1 MKIILAADHAGF
13 TMKEVIKKY
22 LEEKEYEVLDC
33 GTTSGDLSVD
43 YPDFGFKA
51 AEIVASNKADMG
63 VLICGTGIGMSMVAN
78 KVQGIRA
85 TLCHDHYT
93 AEMSRKHNNS
103 NILVMGS
110 RVTSIEI
117 AKDIVD
123 TWLTTEFEAK
133 KHKIRIDKIANY
145 ENVHISKTFVE
156 PFTCGKTGGRTFV
169 INHPLIKHKLGIMR
183 NKNTSSKD
191 FRDLVHEVSALMI
204 YPATCHL
211 ALEEIE
217 IETPIEKT
225 KISNLS
231 GKKLA
236 VVSVL
241 RAGLGMAEGIL
252 KVIPNAKEGHI
263 GLYRD
268 HKTLKPVDYY
278 CKLPNDISERDVFV
292 VDPMLATG
300 GSVAS
305 AVRHIKAK
313 GAKKISLISL
323 LAVPEGIARFH
334 EEHPD
339 VDLYVAAIDSHLD
352 KNAYIVPGLGDAGD
366 RLFGTK

>member
-110 RVTSIEI
+110 RVTSLEI

-145 ENVHISKTFVE
+145 ENVHISKTNI
-156 PFTCGKTGGRTFV
+156 R
-169 INHPLIKHKLGIMR
+169 
-183 NKNTSSKD
+183 
-191 FRDLVHEVSALMI
+191 
-204 YPATCHL
+204 Y
-211 ALEEIE
+211 
-217 IETPIEKT
+217 
-225 KISNLS
+225 
-231 GKKLA
+231 
-236 VVSVL
+236 
-241 RAGLGMAEGIL
+241 
-252 KVIPNAKEGHI
+252 
-263 GLYRD
+263 
-268 HKTLKPVDYY
+268 
-278 CKLPNDISERDVFV
+278 
-292 VDPMLATG
+292 
-300 GSVAS
+300 
-305 AVRHIKAK
+305 
-313 GAKKISLISL
+313 
-323 LAVPEGIARFH
+323 
-334 EEHPD
+334 
-339 VDLYVAAIDSHLD
+339 
-352 KNAYIVPGLGDAGD
+352 
-366 RLFGTK
+366 